1 VGDSAILLRGQNVT
15 LIIADSLGGNSKTVI
30 VANIGPAS
38 YNYEE
43 TVGTLRFASRAKKIK
58 NVPVVNQDIKD
69 AMLLEYH
76 QEIQRLRVSYF
87 SRLVMFSLIQ

>member
-1 VGDSAILLRGQNVT
+1 
-15 LIIADSLGGNSKTVI
+15 

-76 QEIQRLRVSYF
+76 QEIQRLRVS
-87 SRLVMFSLIQ
+87 

>member
-1 VGDSAILLRGQNVT
+1 VGDGDTHSTSWLKLNLKFT
-15 LIIADSLGGNSKTVI
+15 DSLGGNSKTVI
-30 VANIGPAS
+30 VANIGPAN

-76 QEIQRLRVSYF
+76 QEIQRLRVN
-87 SRLVMFSLIQ
+87 